1 MTNRILL
8 LACFLSGAASL
19 FYEILWTRAFS
30 LILGSTVQATSLIFA
45 AFLTGLALGAWLF
58 GSLSARL
65 KRPLRA
71 YILLEVGI
79 AVAAVTIGLILHHQ
93 ADMIGA
99 ALGDGTTK
107 YALAFLLAVAM
118 ILPPTL
124 LMGGTLPIVLTIA
137 QRNDRRLSIVGRFYG
152 WNIFGAALGTL
163 ACGFLTIRLWGIT
176 QSYYIAMALN
186 LTVAAMCVALL
197 RKPQPEAVTPVN
209 DANTD
214 PRAGVLPGT
223 ENYLLLIAGIS
234 GVLILSLEVIWARF
248 AGFFL
253 GNRTYAF
260 TLLMFTVLTLLAA
273 GSWLSAKLYRS
284 TAAKSSH
291 EPYRLFSN
299 LLALSAIAVV
309 LSAVGG
315 WWLIE
320 NQSVVEAKLPNLE
333 EWILFYR
340 FTEAF
345 TLLALP
351 LIFLGVLFPLAIA
364 LSRHCADN
372 IGQTTA
378 RYYVINAVG
387 VVIGS
392 LGTGFIGVSYLG
404 SFGMFKLL
412 VAVLVALTFYS
423 LYRGGRPLP
432 IFAGPVAAATLVA
445 LLVMPDTYPTGLK
458 PGEKLL
464 KEVED
469 EYGVFRAARLKNQ
482 NLRVTNNQSELIYHL
497 GAFSTDYVQQMQGHL
512 GMHFNPS
519 AKTALVIGSGY
530 GITAG
535 TLGSY
540 DTIDYIDAVEIL
552 PSMVASADMFTPN
565 NFNYHKNPKINVT
578 IDDGR
583 HFLMRQDR
591 QYDIISLNVSDPHL
605 PGGSTLF
612 HTEFYALAK
621 RHLKPGGVVIQHAFG
636 SEWAIIASTLAASFP
651 YTLFSR
657 AYSNGFKRGGVHATP
672 GCACITTNGLT
683 RGSYTS
689 AATDR
694 PRKIHIPTQV

>member
-30 LILGSTVQATSLIFA
+30 LILGSTVQATALIFA

-71 YILLEVGI
+71 YILLELGI
-79 AVAAVTIGLILHHQ
+79 AVAAVTTGLILHHQ

-163 ACGFLTIRLWGIT
+163 VCGFLSIRLWGIT

-186 LTVAAMCVALL
+186 LTVAAMCVVLL

-214 PRAGVLPGT
+214 PRA
-223 ENYLLLIAGIS
+223 

-284 TAAKSSH
+284 TAAKTSH

-299 LLALSAIAVV
+299 LLVLSAI
-309 LSAVGG
+309 G
-315 WWLIE
+315 
-320 NQSVVEAKLPNLE
+320 K
-333 EWILFYR
+333 
-340 FTEAF
+340 
-345 TLLALP
+345 
-351 LIFLGVLFPLAIA
+351 
-364 LSRHCADN
+364 
-372 IGQTTA
+372 
-378 RYYVINAVG
+378 
-387 VVIGS
+387 
-392 LGTGFIGVSYLG
+392 
-404 SFGMFKLL
+404 
-412 VAVLVALTFYS
+412 
-423 LYRGGRPLP
+423 
-432 IFAGPVAAATLVA
+432 
-445 LLVMPDTYPTGLK
+445 
-458 PGEKLL
+458 
-464 KEVED
+464 
-469 EYGVFRAARLKNQ
+469 
-482 NLRVTNNQSELIYHL
+482 
-497 GAFSTDYVQQMQGHL
+497 
-512 GMHFNPS
+512 
-519 AKTALVIGSGY
+519 
-530 GITAG
+530 
-535 TLGSY
+535 
-540 DTIDYIDAVEIL
+540 
-552 PSMVASADMFTPN
+552 
-565 NFNYHKNPKINVT
+565 
-578 IDDGR
+578 
-583 HFLMRQDR
+583 
-591 QYDIISLNVSDPHL
+591 
-605 PGGSTLF
+605 
-612 HTEFYALAK
+612 
-621 RHLKPGGVVIQHAFG
+621 
-636 SEWAIIASTLAASFP
+636 
-651 YTLFSR
+651 
-657 AYSNGFKRGGVHATP
+657 
-672 GCACITTNGLT
+672 
-683 RGSYTS
+683 
-689 AATDR
+689 
-694 PRKIHIPTQV
+694 